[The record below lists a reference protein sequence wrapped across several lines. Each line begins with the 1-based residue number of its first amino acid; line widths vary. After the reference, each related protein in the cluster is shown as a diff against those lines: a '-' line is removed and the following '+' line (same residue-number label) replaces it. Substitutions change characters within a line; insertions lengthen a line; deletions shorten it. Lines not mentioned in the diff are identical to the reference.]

1 MWLEKVFNFYSQLK
15 PDNYKASSGMDPD
28 HRLIFT
34 GEMSY
39 DGLEFVQFYIF
50 CKDGGSKHRKD
61 KVTVF

>member
-34 GEMSY
+34 GKMSY
-39 DGLEFVQFYIF
+39 DGLEFV
-50 CKDGGSKHRKD
+50 
-61 KVTVF
+61 